1 MKDTIQVMTGGWLA
15 LGKLTVVGGSY
26 IGDLEGPATGVLIN
40 MLSRG
45 LCRLEGFAMRIPAD
59 GVSGLSEYTN
69 VQPQYEVRLNVLV
82 FTLPSNVQYIANTLA
97 ANNTFCMDPMPPY
110 DPSRY
115 ASEPVYMNAHGSH
128 EIAYRMY
135 LGNQQQQQRPSGYL
149 SSERDKASM
158 LEVQRKQVDE
168 VFKSIASGVEL
179 EQSDPGPWIKTNL
192 FPHQRKA
199 LTFLLQGEQ
208 DWSSLK
214 EARKRA
220 DKLLK
225 KGKSEDADEGS
236 PREDSAPRDISDF
249 KSDTSRSLWEP
260 IATDDNGRVKSWKNK
275 ITGET
280 SRGGKK
286 PKDCRGA
293 ILADDMGL
301 GKTLSVV
308 SLIAATHR
316 AAKEWGEK
324 KLEKVDV
331 PDEVEKSQIPA
342 SAMTT
347 KVFGMPS
354 VDDDGYDG
362 PKGKKRRRDED
373 KDDKA
378 AQLARRAQIVKRS
391 KATLLVCPMSTIT
404 NWEDQ
409 IKEHWNGRVEVVGGT
424 SPPVRRDAEA
434 EPLDPDWDILRVY
447 IYHGTSRKADPRFLA
462 EFDIVITS
470 YSTLANE
477 YSKQCATAGDD
488 TSTSTPVTGVNSD
501 EEDSS
506 RGSASRGV
514 GDDIKPADIVE
525 ALKSKTKRTSRRKL
539 GQGDQSPLQAVD
551 WFRVVLDEA
560 HSIKSTATVAC
571 KATCA
576 LEAERRIALTGTP
589 IQNKIED
596 VWALFK
602 FLRLSPIDN
611 KDVFS
616 KFVTTPCKTGEQLGI
631 ARLQL
636 VMRAC
641 CLRRTK
647 ETSDNGTKILNL
659 PARKEGQVWLELRED
674 ERKIYTERRNAAQA
688 NIETL
693 KATKQL
699 TQNYAHVL
707 QQLLRLRQTCDHV
720 DLPKSGAAE
729 EDYDGTIMD
738 YEVAV
743 KGIEQLGLSQHRA
756 QSVICTQ
763 KDMANGSL
771 CAECGVD
778 FGPYFPSIGLGGVED
793 DVKSEA
799 VEVKKGKK
807 DPRPILTKC
816 MHILCLGCFRKS
828 VFSKYPRGLEGVTR
842 QCATCET
849 MLRLSRDVIEVVPPS
864 DGNNEDIPK
873 KTVARKKW
881 ERNPLEPPTYSRKMQ
896 FLADDLMPFSKRNPK
911 SANFSPFYDLEETAD
926 GEVMEL
932 DDDGNPLITKSV
944 VFSQWTTMLDRIEDM
959 LRELQIKCCR
969 LDGSMSRE
977 ERARQIEQLR
987 SDKATEVMLVSTRAG
1002 GVGLNLTAANRAYLV
1017 DPYWNPSVE
1026 AQAIDRIHRM
1036 GQKRPVVALK
1046 LMIKD
1051 SVEEKLDEIQRK
1063 KADLAKLSLKNM
1075 SRKELMEQ
1083 KADELVKLFSK

>member
-1 MKDTIQVMTGGWLA
+1 MM
-15 LGKLTVVGGSY
+15 
-26 IGDLEGPATGVLIN
+26 
-40 MLSRG
+40 
-45 LCRLEGFAMRIPAD
+45 
-59 GVSGLSEYTN
+59 
-69 VQPQYEVRLNVLV
+69 
-82 FTLPSNVQYIANTLA
+82 
-97 ANNTFCMDPMPPY
+97 
-110 DPSRY
+110 
-115 ASEPVYMNAHGSH
+115 
-128 EIAYRMY
+128 
-135 LGNQQQQQRPSGYL
+135 
-149 SSERDKASM
+149 
-158 LEVQRKQVDE
+158 EVQRAQVDE

-214 EARKRA
+214 QARKNA

-225 KGKSEDADEGS
+225 RGK
-236 PREDSAPRDISDF
+236 REDTHDSSKGSTPEDGERPRDISEF
-249 KSDTSRSLWEP
+249 KSDSSRSLWE
-260 IATDDNGRVKSWKNK
+260 ADGVDERGRVKVWKNK
-275 ITGET
+275 VTGDKIRN
-280 SRGGKK
+280 SKK

-308 SLIAATHR
+308 SLIASTHR
-316 AAKEWGEK
+316 AAKEWSEK
-324 KLEKVDV
+324 KLEKVEM
-331 PDEVEKSQIPA
+331 PDNVDDGPKIPA

-347 KVFGMPS
+347 KVFGMPA
-354 VDDDGYDG
+354 VDDDGYAG
-362 PKGKKRRRDED
+362 PKGKKRRRD
-373 KDDKA
+373 DDPTDSVA
-378 AQLARRAQIVKRS
+378 LQARRAQIIKRS

-409 IKEHWNGRVEVVGGT
+409 IKEHWNGRVEVVGGA
-424 SPPVRRDAEA
+424 SPPAKYDPTAE
-434 EPLDPDWDILRVY
+434 LDPDWDILRVY

-477 YSKQCATAGDD
+477 YSKQCANAGDD
-488 TSTSTPVTGVNSD
+488 LSTPVTGANSD
-501 EEDSS
+501 DEDSS
-506 RGSASRGV
+506 RGSGSRAG
-514 GDDIKPADIVE
+514 GDGENIKPADIVE
-525 ALKSKTKRTSRRKL
+525 ALKSKKQRTSRRKL
-539 GQGDQSPLQAVD
+539 GQGDNSPLQAID

-560 HSIKSTATVAC
+560 HSIKSSATIAC
-571 KATCA
+571 KASCA
-576 LEAERRIALTGTP
+576 LEADRRIALTGTP

-602 FLRLSPIDN
+602 FLRLNPVDN
-611 KDVFS
+611 KELFNRYITS
-616 KFVTTPCKTGEQLGI
+616 PCKGGEQIGI

-647 ETSDNGTKILNL
+647 ETSDNGTKILSL
-659 PARKEGQVWLELRED
+659 PARKEGQVWLDLRED
-674 ERKIYTERRNAAQA
+674 ERKIYNERRNAAQA
-688 NIETL
+688 EVESL
-693 KATKQL
+693 KEKKQL

-720 DLPKSGAAE
+720 DLPNNGAVE

-738 YEVAV
+738 YDVAV
-743 KGIEQLGLSQHRA
+743 TGIEKLGLNQQRA

-763 KDMANGSL
+763 KDMPSGAL

-778 FGPYFPSIGLGGVED
+778 FGPYFPSIGLGGVEEEP
-793 DVKSEA
+793 KPEP
-799 VEVKKGKK
+799 VELKKGKR
-807 DPRPILTKC
+807 DTRPIFSKC

-828 VFSKYPRGLEGVTR
+828 VFSKFPRGLDGVTR
-842 QCATCET
+842 QCGVCDT
-849 MLRLSRDVIEVVPPS
+849 MLRLSRDVIEVAPPS
-864 DGNNEDIPK
+864 DGTEDIIPK

-911 SANFSPFYDLEETAD
+911 SANFSPFYDLETGD
-926 GEVMEL
+926 GEVVEL
-932 DDDGNPLITKSV
+932 DDDGNPLITKSI

-969 LDGSMSRE
+969 LDGSMTRE

-987 SDKATEVMLVSTRAG
+987 TDKATEVMLVSTRAG

-1036 GQKRPVVALK
+1036 GQKRPVTAIK

-1051 SVEEKLDEIQRK
+1051 SVEERLDEIQKK

-1075 SRKELMEQ
+1075 TRKELLEQ
-1083 KADELVKLFSK
+1083 KAEELAKLFSK